1 MCRIISFVGSRGGV
15 GNTSIILTLAEQ
27 MRNQNKKIL
36 LIDGYF
42 SINDLSMRF
51 DVKKEIDFK
60 EYITGDARE
69 YDVLNYAKHN
79 LLYLK
84 TNKTN
89 FDYKRH
95 ESVFCEFVKNVSNKF
110 DYILIDVN
118 NFDFENLNLFLKCS
132 NETIIVM
139 SDEKID
145 VLNSH
150 KFIQQI
156 IRYKNIT
163 NVKIIINK
171 AFVVGWLSG
180 ERVSVSDVQNLL
192 ETDVLFVFER
202 FNKFNCFNF
211 KNITKKQMKIMKLF
225 CNVFITNNPYL
236 INHEKRYCGIIGYF
250 RKKVAK
256 KYE

>member
-15 GNTSIILTLAEQ
+15 GKTSIILMLAEHI
-27 MRNQNKKIL
+27 RNQNKKIL

-51 DVKKEIDFK
+51 DVKNEIDFK

-84 TNKTN
+84 TNKTD

-95 ESVFCEFVKNVSNKF
+95 DSVFCEFINNVSNKF

-118 NFDFENLNLFLKCS
+118 NLDFENLNLFLKCS
-132 NETIIVM
+132 NETMIVM

-150 KFIQQI
+150 KFIQK
-156 IRYKNIT
+156 IRCYKNIT
-163 NVKIIINK
+163 DIKIIINK
-171 AFVVGWLSG
+171 AFVVGKLAG
-180 ERVSVSDVQNLL
+180 ERVSETDVQTLL
-192 ETDVLFVFER
+192 ETDVLFVIEKFH
-202 FNKFNCFNF
+202 KFNCFSF
-211 KNITKKQMKIMKLF
+211 KNITKKQTKIMKLF

-236 INHEKRYCGIIGYF
+236 INYEKRYCGIVGYF
-250 RKKVAK
+250 RKRVAK

>member
-15 GNTSIILTLAEQ
+15 GKTSIILTLAEQ

-42 SINDLSMRF
+42 SINDLAMRF

-95 ESVFCEFVKNVSNKF
+95 ESVFCEFINNISKNF
-110 DYILIDVN
+110 DFIFIDVN
-118 NFDFENLNLFLKCS
+118 NNDFENLNLFLKYS

-139 SDEKID
+139 GDEKID
-145 VLNSH
+145 VLNSY
-150 KFIQQI
+150 KFIQK
-156 IRYKNIT
+156 IRYFKNIT
-163 NVKIIINK
+163 NIKIVINK
-171 AFVVGWLSG
+171 AFIVGQLSG
-180 ERVSVSDVQNLL
+180 ERVSDSDVQNLF
-192 ETDVLFVFER
+192 ETDVLFVFEK
-202 FNKFNCFNF
+202 FYKFNCFSF
-211 KNITKKQMKIMKLF
+211 KSITKKQKKMMKLF

-236 INHEKRYCGIIGYF
+236 INYEKRYCGIIGYF
-250 RKKVAK
+250 RKRVAK